1 MRRDAFHDGKLS
13 GPLTKEMF
21 KNESGGIGFPAHLLS
36 AAAETFFATAVQRL
50 ALAIDDEFVVL
61 NFNIAN
67 LISLGSGA
75 GKSIA

>member
-1 MRRDAFHDGKLS
+1 MHRDTFHDGKLS
-13 GPLTKEMF
+13 GSLTKE
-21 KNESGGIGFPAHLLS
+21 NESGGICFPAHLLS

-50 ALAIDDEFVVL
+50 ALAIDDGFVVL

-67 LISLGSGA
+67 VISLGSGA